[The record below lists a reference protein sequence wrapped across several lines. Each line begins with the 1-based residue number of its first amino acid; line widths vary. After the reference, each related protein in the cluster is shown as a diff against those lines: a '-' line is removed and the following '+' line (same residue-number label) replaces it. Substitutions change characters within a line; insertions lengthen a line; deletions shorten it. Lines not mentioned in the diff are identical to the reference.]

1 MINTIPLSSEVSF
14 CLVIFML
21 HSLLF
26 TYLFIIELF
35 VILLYV
41 LIGYAWGVLEVC
53 LHLSSTKR
61 PSRLENSKKTPSKLL
76 ETASGAW
83 SQYEFIIKSGI
94 H

>member
-1 MINTIPLSSEVSF
+1 MES
-14 CLVIFML
+14 
-21 HSLLF
+21 
-26 TYLFIIELF
+26 F

-76 ETASGAW
+76 ESASEAW
-83 SQYEFIIKSGI
+83 SVYLLIS
-94 H
+94 

>member
-1 MINTIPLSSEVSF
+1 MES
-14 CLVIFML
+14 
-21 HSLLF
+21 
-26 TYLFIIELF
+26 F

-76 ETASGAW
+76 ESASEA
-83 SQYEFIIKSGI
+83 
-94 H
+94 